1 MGSVDENDTVASS
14 SSEGPVTWQDT
25 EFGDYAYEPGIGLI
39 RPDVCAPGVIIWSL
53 KYNNIYDYD
62 YMSGTSQAT
71 PCVAGIVALM
81 LHENPMLTPAAICQI
96 LEETS
101 LRLTPTKSNRTGVGR
116 VDALAAVTAAAE
128 WDGVNQPTA
137 ESIAL
142 WPNPTDNVM
151 YLNVTDGATVSIF
164 DMTGRMVKRERY
176 TGQLDVNSL
185 TPGIYTIKVNDITVR
200 FVKE

>member
-1 MGSVDENDTVASS
+1 MSCH
-14 SSEGPVTWQDT
+14 VT
-25 EFGDYAYEPGIGLI
+25 GIGLI

-81 LHENPMLTPAAICQI
+81 LHENPELTPAAICQI

-101 LRLTPTKSNRTGVGR
+101 LKLTPTKSNRTGVGR

-128 WDGVNQPTA
+128 WDGIVQPTV
-137 ESIAL
+137 ESVAL
-142 WPNPTDNVM
+142 WPNPADNIL
-151 YLNVTDGATVSIF
+151 YLNVTDGTTVSIF
-164 DMTGRMVKRERY
+164 DMTGRMVKQEKY
-176 TGQLDVNSL
+176 QGQIDVSKL
-185 TPGIYTIKVNDITVR
+185 ASGIYTIKTEGVTVK